1 MPQRRIHNSLRGN
14 PFFRLINESGY
25 SSNGK
30 ARQGRII
37 HRTYPSAIT
46 GSRDYMNYEYGT
58 TVYAEVGA
66 NATADEHIQLIWL
79 AGFVIG
85 ANFFGART
93 PNKPSYIGALN
104 VYRLRPEVLD
114 TCRHGPCLNFSRAT
128 EAAVRNLGARFDV

>member
-1 MPQRRIHNSLRGN
+1 MRQNRFHSNEFLHAHN
-14 PFFRLINESGY
+14 

-37 HRTYPSAIT
+37 YRTYPSAIT

-66 NATADEHIQLIWL
+66 NETADEHIQLIWL

-93 PNKPSYIGALN
+93 PNEPSYRRVKYLPIAIGS
-104 VYRLRPEVLD
+104 
-114 TCRHGPCLNFSRAT
+114 SRY
-128 EAAVRNLGARFDV
+128 LSARAMSKFFEGYGGSGS